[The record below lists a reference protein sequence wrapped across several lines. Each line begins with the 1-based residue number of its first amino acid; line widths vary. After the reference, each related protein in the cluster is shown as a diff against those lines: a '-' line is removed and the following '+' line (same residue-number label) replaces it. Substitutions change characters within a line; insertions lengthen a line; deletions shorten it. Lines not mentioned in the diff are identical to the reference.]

1 MTIYIIIII
10 SDMEFD
16 YCTEDSSLTNFQY
29 AKRLFDN
36 FGYKLP
42 EVVFWNVASR
52 NKQQPVELNESG
64 VALVSGCSPRVFSML
79 KEGIISPYDFMM
91 NVLESERYAVIA
103 A

>member
-1 MTIYIIIII
+1 
-10 SDMEFD
+10 MEFD
-16 YCTEDSSLTNFQY
+16 YCTENSSLTNFQY

-64 VALVSGCSPRVFSML
+64 VALVSGCSSRVFSML